1 MLTGKNFV
9 CVSTIS
15 WDFLWQGHQAISS
28 ILARSGNRVLFI
40 ENTGVR
46 APGWQDRSRIAER
59 LRNWASGRGRFAPVA
74 PNIFL
79 YSPLALP
86 FPYSPLAQRL
96 NRRWICESI
105 ERWLRAE
112 RFEQPILLSFL
123 PTQFTLDLM
132 DTAKPAVSVFY
143 STDRLSQTSPAAR
156 RLVPYEKRVLER
168 CDLVFASASKLAE
181 HCRRYNP
188 ETHIVT
194 TGVSLEKFEAA
205 RRGEGAV
212 PADLS
217 GLRRPLIGHIGGLR
231 KCVDQELLE
240 AVGKR
245 LPGATFV
252 LVGPEQVPVDALRR
266 LPNFKLLG
274 SKPHETI
281 PAYIREFD
289 VCLIPYVVDE
299 FTDHISPAKLNE
311 YLALG
316 KPVVSTGLFEVRRF
330 AEGNPGIVAFAEGPD
345 DFAAQIER
353 ALCADAPD
361 LQARRTAA
369 ADANSWDLKV
379 EEMSA
384 RIESK
389 LHERARRTESVPP
402 S

>member
-46 APGWQDRSRIAER
+46 APGWRDRSRIAER
-59 LRNWASGRGRFAPVA
+59 LRKWASGRGRFAPVA

-96 NRRWICESI
+96 NRRWVCAAVG
-105 ERWLRAE
+105 RWLREA
-112 RFEQPILLSFL
+112 RFEEPILLSFL

-132 DTAKPAVSVFY
+132 DEIRPAVSVFY
-143 STDRLSQTSPAAR
+143 CTDKLSQTSPAAR
-156 RLVPYEKRVLER
+156 RLIPYEKQVLER
-168 CDLVFASASKLAE
+168 CDLVFASAVKLAE
-181 HCRRYNP
+181 HCRRYHP

-205 RRGEGAV
+205 RRGEGSA
-212 PADLS
+212 PADLA
-217 GLRRPLIGHIGGLR
+217 GLRRPLVGHVGGLR
-231 KCVDQELLE
+231 KCVDQGLLE
-240 AVGKR
+240 AVGR
-245 LPGATFV
+245 LLPDATFV
-252 LVGPEQVPVDALRR
+252 LVGPEQGPVDALRR

-274 SKPHETI
+274 SKPHEAI

-330 AEGNPGIVAFAEGPD
+330 ADSNGAVVSIADGAE
-345 DFAAQIER
+345 DFAAEIEKALHDDGPEIRRRR
-353 ALCADAPD
+353 AAV
-361 LQARRTAA
+361 

-384 RIESK
+384 RIEAK
-389 LHERARRTESVPP
+389 LAEQ
-402 S
+402 